1 MFVPV
6 DIRSIQSH
14 PFDSKWGR
22 VMKDD
27 RQVFSHVH
35 TQRLSQLIEQQ
46 IREALYDGHFQ
57 IGEKLPSERELAE
70 MFGASRPVVREAL
83 RSLENAGL
91 LAIKPGVHG
100 GAYLTPMTK
109 RPIVESLSVMV
120 RTGQISHEEILQTR
134 LIVEP
139 PAAAEAA
146 KKATQD
152 DISLLDESIRVLEE
166 GFKTGD
172 VTLEHNPNPNLH
184 RLIAGMTGNQLLIMI
199 VDVLM
204 DKTCQRQSSIPLDS
218 QSKSTIAADHKAVV
232 QAIKSKDSQMAFD
245 AMKRHV
251 LSVYEIHTE
260 LERRSI
266 ER

>member
-1 MFVPV
+1 
-6 DIRSIQSH
+6 
-14 PFDSKWGR
+14 
-22 VMKDD
+22 MKDD
-27 RQVFSHVH
+27 QRVFTHVR
-35 TQRLSQLIEQQ
+35 TQRLSQLIEEQ
-46 IREALYDGHFQ
+46 IKEALYEGHFQ
-57 IGEKLPSERELAE
+57 IGEKLPSERDLAE

-91 LAIKPGVHG
+91 LAIKAGVHG
-100 GAYLTPMTK
+100 GAYLIPMTK
-109 RPIVESLSVMV
+109 KPIIESLTVMV

-134 LIVEP
+134 LIIEP

-146 KKATQD
+146 KNATQD
-152 DISLLDESIRVLEE
+152 DIDRLEESIRVLEE

-184 RLIAGMTGNQLLIMI
+184 RLIAKMTGNQLLIMI

-218 QSKSTIAADHKAVV
+218 QSKSTVAADHKAVV
-232 QAIKSKDSQMAFD
+232 RAIELKDSQMAFD
-245 AMKRHV
+245 AMKKHV
-251 LSVYEIHTE
+251 LSVYKIHTE

-266 ER
+266 KR

>member
-1 MFVPV
+1 
-6 DIRSIQSH
+6 
-14 PFDSKWGR
+14 
-22 VMKDD
+22 MKNEQ
-27 RQVFSHVH
+27 QVFSHVRA
-35 TQRLSQLIEQQ
+35 QRLSELIEEQ
-46 IREALYDGHFQ
+46 IKKALYERHFQ
-57 IGEKLPSERELAE
+57 VGEKLPSERELAE

-109 RPIVESLSVMV
+109 KPIVESLSVMV
-120 RTGQISHEEILQTR
+120 RTGQVSHEEILQTR
-134 LIVEP
+134 LLIEP

-146 KKATQD
+146 KNATQD
-152 DISLLDESIRVLEE
+152 DIDLLDESIRVLEE
-166 GFKTGD
+166 GFTTGD

-184 RLIAGMTGNQLLIMI
+184 RLVAEMTGNQLLIMI

-204 DKTCQRQSSIPLDS
+204 DKTCQRQSTIPLDS
-218 QSKSTIAADHKAVV
+218 HSKATIAADHKAVV

-260 LERRSI
+260 LEKISI
-266 ER
+266 DR